1 MYTMPITQ
9 DLMYTVYMFIFYIA
23 LANIIWHY
31 RYITQIHMI
40 LCSSIGASL
49 VFQDKH
55 ATVVR
60 WLLVEFEQQ
69 SQNIYESK

>member
-1 MYTMPITQ
+1 
-9 DLMYTVYMFIFYIA
+9 
-23 LANIIWHY
+23 
-31 RYITQIHMI
+31 MI

-49 VFQDKH
+49 LFQDKH
-55 ATVVR
+55 ATVVW

>member
-1 MYTMPITQ
+1 M
-9 DLMYTVYMFIFYIA
+9 YMFIFYIA
-23 LANIIWHY
+23 LANDNLALPLY
-31 RYITQIHMI
+31 KNKTHMI
-40 LCSSIGASL
+40 LCSSIGASF

-60 WLLVEFEQQ
+60 WLLVEFKQQ

>member
-23 LANIIWHY
+23 LANDNLALPLYNTNSYDIVLFHWCISCIP
-31 RYITQIHMI
+31 RQTC
-40 LCSSIGASL
+40 L
-49 VFQDKH
+49 
-55 ATVVR
+55 VVR

>member
-1 MYTMPITQ
+1 
-9 DLMYTVYMFIFYIA
+9 
-23 LANIIWHY
+23 
-31 RYITQIHMI
+31 MI

-69 SQNIYESK
+69 SQNIYESKYM

>member
-1 MYTMPITQ
+1 M
-9 DLMYTVYMFIFYIA
+9 YMFIFYIA
-23 LANIIWHY
+23 LANTCNNLALPLY
-31 RYITQIHMI
+31 KTKLMI

>member
-1 MYTMPITQ
+1 M
-9 DLMYTVYMFIFYIA
+9 YMFIFYIA
-23 LANIIWHY
+23 LANDNLALPLY
-31 RYITQIHMI
+31 KTKLMI

-49 VFQDKH
+49 LFQDKH
-55 ATVVR
+55 ATVVW

>member
-1 MYTMPITQ
+1 M
-9 DLMYTVYMFIFYIA
+9 
-23 LANIIWHY
+23 IIWHY

-55 ATVVR
+55 AMVVR